1 MADKTSYTVVR
12 SKDAFIVSIPRIDA
26 VVERVINE
34 IGLGKGL
41 AVYKKAVMEGGKVSL
56 KMVRKMLEQTNGKL
70 TKNKRSQ
77 LRYGKTGALA
87 ASMKCQF
94 RTSRSGLYSYAVIG
108 ADRDMAILTKRGNQ
122 AIYAQPGHYVH
133 LVNEGFTAVARIP
146 GVVGRQTHYQTV
158 KSLKKIGKAMGIEK
172 AHRLGMAKLLM
183 AGTELYYDSRFEG
196 QKAGSKYIKKYRAA
210 TTTVVPG
217 QKFLQKAAA
226 DSVYPSTQKAMEV
239 MQAEF
244 DRMISNLQYQQAP
257 PS

>member
-1 MADKTSYTVVR
+1 MADKTSYTVVH

-26 VVERVINE
+26 VMDRVVND
-34 IGLGKGL
+34 IGLTRGF
-41 AVYKKAVMEGGKVSL
+41 AIYKKAIIEGGKVSL
-56 KMVRKMLEQTNGKL
+56 KMVRKALEQTNGKL
-70 TKNKRSQ
+70 TKNKRRQ
-77 LRYGKTGALA
+77 LHYGKTGALA
-87 ASMKCQF
+87 ASMKSMF
-94 RTSRSGLYSYAVIG
+94 RTSRNGLYSYAVIG

-122 AIYAQPGHYVH
+122 AVYAQPGHYVH

-146 GVVGRQTHYQTV
+146 GVVGRKTHYQTV

-183 AGTELYYDSRFEG
+183 AGTELYYDHRFEN

-226 DSVYPSTQKAMEV
+226 DSLLPSTQKAMQV
-239 MQAEF
+239 LQAEF
-244 DRMISNLQYQQAP
+244 DRMLSNMQMTQAQP
-257 PS
+257 